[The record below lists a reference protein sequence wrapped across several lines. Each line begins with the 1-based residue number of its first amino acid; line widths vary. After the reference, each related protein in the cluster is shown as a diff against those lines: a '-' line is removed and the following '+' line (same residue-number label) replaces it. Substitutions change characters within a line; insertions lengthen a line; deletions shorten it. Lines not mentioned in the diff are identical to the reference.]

1 MAAVQCRAAWRPV
14 AEWRSVSG
22 EKSDRLRKR
31 AFFLNFVDMTI
42 LEIILLVTAVLAVA
56 GLVAVAVSARRRE
69 ERMHRTEDE
78 LEERINVLTGE
89 KAALQARLEA
99 QAESHRMLE
108 EQRTKAFEQQ
118 KEQMAGSLEE
128 MKNAFKA
135 LSAEN
140 TEHFRRQSAQA
151 VGDLLK
157 PIQEKFDA
165 LGKSVHDSD
174 VKSAERNSS
183 LEKMV
188 QLLSDQSKSVGDQ
201 ARALADAITG
211 QSKVQGDF
219 GEMLL
224 ADLLRASG
232 LEEGVNFDLQ
242 GVLRDELGHE
252 IKSDSGATMIPD
264 VIVHYP
270 DGGEVVVDSKVS
282 LKAFVA
288 WNQASSAEERA
299 RLAKEHVRSI
309 EQHVTELRDKDYASY
324 IPDGRRKIDYNIMFI
339 PIEAAF
345 QLMQQQ
351 APLLWQKA
359 RDEKV
364 LIVSQMSLSIVL
376 NMVLIA
382 WRQHDQQRN
391 IEEVYSTAGELMTA
405 LGNWMETYLKLGE
418 AIEKAGAEYRESTR
432 QLKGSN
438 QSVVKKIAKLEKLR
452 VSPKRSRAAVK
463 SGGRKGLSPESVIP
477 AVLAQDFPDE

>member
-1 MAAVQCRAAWRPV
+1 M
-14 AEWRSVSG
+14 S
-22 EKSDRLRKR
+22 
-31 AFFLNFVDMTI
+31 I
-42 LEIILLVTAVLAVA
+42 LEIILIVTSILAVCGIA
-56 GLVAVAVSARRRE
+56 IVLVNGRRRE
-69 ERMHRTEDE
+69 E
-78 LEERINVLTGE
+78 V
-89 KAALQARLEA
+89 LQAKLDAQKDALE
-99 QAESHRMLE
+99 
-108 EQRTKAFEQQ
+108 
-118 KEQMAGSLEE
+118 KERDYSAKSLEE
-128 MKNAFKA
+128 MKNTFKA

-140 TEHFRRQSAQA
+140 SEHFRKTSAAA
-151 VGDLLK
+151 VGELLK

-174 VKSAERNSS
+174 VKAAERGSS

-188 QLLSDQSKSVGDQ
+188 QLLSDQSRSVGDQ

-224 ADLLRASG
+224 TDLLKASG
-232 LEEGVNFDLQ
+232 LEEGVNFDVQ
-242 GVLRDELGHE
+242 AVLRDEFGHE
-252 IKSDSGATMIPD
+252 IKSESGATMIPD

-288 WNQASSAEERA
+288 WNQAATPEERA

-309 EQHVTELRDKDYASY
+309 EQHVTELRDKDYTSY

-345 QLMQQQ
+345 QLMQQE

-359 RDEKV
+359 RDERV
-364 LIVSQMSLSIVL
+364 LIVSQMSLSVVL

-391 IEEVYSTAGELMTA
+391 IEEVYNTAAELMSA
-405 LGNWMETYLKLGE
+405 LGNWMDTYTRLGE
-418 AIEKAGAEYRESTR
+418 AIGKVSSAYGESTR
-432 QLKGSN
+432 QLKESN
-438 QSVVKKIAKLEKLR
+438 QSVIKKIAKLEKLR

-463 SGGRKGLSPESVIP
+463 SSGRKGLAPESVIP
-477 AVLAQDFPDE
+477 SVLAQDLPEELED

>member
-1 MAAVQCRAAWRPV
+1 M
-14 AEWRSVSG
+14 S
-22 EKSDRLRKR
+22 
-31 AFFLNFVDMTI
+31 I
-42 LEIILLVTAVLAVA
+42 LEIILILTSILAVCGIA
-56 GLVAVAVSARRRE
+56 IVLVNGRRRE
-69 ERMHRTEDE
+69 E
-78 LEERINVLTGE
+78 V
-89 KAALQARLEA
+89 LQAKLDAQKDALE
-99 QAESHRMLE
+99 
-108 EQRTKAFEQQ
+108 
-118 KEQMAGSLEE
+118 KERDYSSKSLEE
-128 MKNAFKA
+128 MKNTFKA

-140 TEHFRRQSAQA
+140 SEHFRKTSAAA
-151 VGDLLK
+151 VGELLK

-174 VKSAERNSS
+174 VKAAERGSS

-188 QLLSDQSKSVGDQ
+188 QLLSDQSRSVGDQ

-224 ADLLRASG
+224 TDLLKASG
-232 LEEGVNFDLQ
+232 LEEGVNFDVQ
-242 GVLRDELGHE
+242 AVLRDEFGHE
-252 IKSDSGATMIPD
+252 IKSESGATMIPD

-288 WNQASSAEERA
+288 WNQAATPEERA

-309 EQHVTELRDKDYASY
+309 EQHVTELRDKDYTSY

-345 QLMQQQ
+345 QLMQQE

-359 RDEKV
+359 RDERV
-364 LIVSQMSLSIVL
+364 LIVSQMSLSVVL

-391 IEEVYSTAGELMTA
+391 IEEVYSTAAELMSA
-405 LGNWMETYLKLGE
+405 LGNWMDTYTRLGE
-418 AIEKAGAEYRESTR
+418 AIGKVSSAYGESTR
-432 QLKGSN
+432 QLKESN
-438 QSVVKKIAKLEKLR
+438 QSVIKKIAKLEKLR

-463 SGGRKGLSPESVIP
+463 SSGRKGLAPESVIP
-477 AVLAQDFPDE
+477 SVLAQDLPEELED

>member
-1 MAAVQCRAAWRPV
+1 
-14 AEWRSVSG
+14 
-22 EKSDRLRKR
+22 
-31 AFFLNFVDMTI
+31 MTT
-42 LEIILLVTAVLAVA
+42 LEIILIVIAVLAVT

-69 ERMHRTEDE
+69 ERLRRDANAAEDE
-78 LEERINVLTGE
+78 LEGRINALTGE
-89 KAALQARLEA
+89 KAALQAKLDA
-99 QAESHRMLE
+99 
-108 EQRTKAFEQQ
+108 Q
-118 KEQMAGSLEE
+118 KESQDKEREYAAKSLEE
-128 MKNAFKA
+128 MKAAFKA

-140 TEHFRRQSAQA
+140 AEHFRKQSTQA

-165 LGKSVHDSD
+165 LGKTVHDSD
-174 VKSAERNSS
+174 VKNAERSSS

-188 QLLSDQSKSVGDQ
+188 QLLSDQSKSVGSQ
-201 ARALADAITG
+201 AKALADAITG

-232 LEEGVNFDLQ
+232 LEEGVNFDVQ
-242 GVLRDELGHE
+242 GVIRDEQGHE

-270 DGGEVVVDSKVS
+270 DGGEVIIDSKVS

-288 WNQASSAEERA
+288 WNQAATAEERA

-309 EQHVTELRDKDYASY
+309 EQHVTELREKDYASY
-324 IPDGRRKIDYNIMFI
+324 IPEGRKKIDYNIMFI

-345 QLMQQQ
+345 QLMQQE

-359 RDEKV
+359 KDEKV
-364 LIVSQMSLSIVL
+364 LIVSQMSLSVVL

-391 IEEVYSTAGELMTA
+391 IEEVYGTAAELMTA
-405 LGNWMETYLKLGE
+405 LGNWMETYTKLGD

-432 QLKGSN
+432 QLKESN

-463 SGGRKGLSPESVIP
+463 SGGRKGLAAESVIP
-477 AVLAQDFPDE
+477 GVLAQDLPDE

>member
-1 MAAVQCRAAWRPV
+1 
-14 AEWRSVSG
+14 
-22 EKSDRLRKR
+22 
-31 AFFLNFVDMTI
+31 MTV
-42 LEIILLVTAVLAVA
+42 LDIILIVLLVLAVI
-56 GLVAVAVSARRRE
+56 GIVILVSRVIAARAQTSEARAE
-69 ERMHRTEDE
+69 A
-78 LEERINVLTGE
+78 
-89 KAALQARLEA
+89 AALQAKLEA
-99 QAESHRMLE
+99 Q
-108 EQRTKAFEQQ
+108 
-118 KEQMAGSLEE
+118 KEALDKERDYTAKSMEE
-128 MKNAFKA
+128 MKTAFKA

-140 TEHFRRQSAQA
+140 SEHFRKASATA

-174 VKSAERNSS
+174 VRAAARGSS

-224 ADLLRASG
+224 TDLLRASG
-232 LEEGVNFDLQ
+232 LEQGVNFDVQ
-242 GVLRDELGHE
+242 GVLRDEFGHE
-252 IKSDSGATMIPD
+252 IKSDSGSAMIPD

-270 DGGEVVVDSKVS
+270 DGGEVIVDSKVS

-288 WNQASSAEERA
+288 WNQASTAEERD
-299 RLAKEHVRSI
+299 RLAKEHIRSI
-309 EQHVTELRDKDYASY
+309 EQHINELRDKDYASY
-324 IPDGRRKIDYNIMFI
+324 IPEGRKKIDYNIMFI

-345 QLMQQQ
+345 QLMQQE

-359 RDEKV
+359 RDQRV
-364 LIVSQMSLSIVL
+364 LIVSQMSLSVVL

-391 IEEVYSTAGELMTA
+391 IEEVYDTAAELMSA
-405 LGNWMETYLKLGE
+405 LGNWMDTYARLGD
-418 AIEKAGAEYRESTR
+418 AIEKAGGAYRESTR
-432 QLKGSN
+432 QLKESN

-452 VSPKRSRAAVK
+452 VGPKRSRAAIK
-463 SGGRKGLSPESVIP
+463 AGGRKGLGTASLPSGAESVIP
-477 AVLAQDFPDE
+477 TVLAQDLPDE